1 MRNYVNRFQNREDKF
16 TMDITAPTILLTLV
30 WGVAIGCVYILLATG
45 LNIIFGVMKLVNFAH
60 GQLLMIGAY
69 LTWTLTFSVGL
80 NAYAGILVSMVVV
93 AALGVVVE
101 RFTFRRVLGTD
112 KLNEI
117 FVSLGLIYI
126 FENAAMLLWGTGS
139 KQIVSPLSGLSLSLQ
154 SISITYDRIV
164 AVFVVVAVLLSFGL
178 LIQKTKIGLAMRA
191 TSQLNHTATL
201 MGINVER
208 IYMITFALGA
218 ALAAV
223 AGGLYGILFSF
234 NYEVGAMPTIIAFAI
249 IILGGLGSIKGAIV
263 GGLLYGISEQLAT
276 LFLGGTWG
284 SAVAFALLIV
294 VLIVRP
300 SGIFGEKGE

>member
-1 MRNYVNRFQNREDKF
+1 
-16 TMDITAPTILLTLV
+16 MDITAPTILLTLV
-30 WGVAIGCVYILLATG
+30 WGVAVGCIYILLATG

-60 GQLLMIGAY
+60 GQLLMIGAFV
-69 LTWTLTFSVGL
+69 TWTLSVSAGL
-80 NAYAGILVSMVVV
+80 DAYVAILVSMAVV

-101 RFTFRRVLGTD
+101 RFTFRRVLGGD

-117 FVSLGLIYI
+117 FVSLGLIYV
-126 FENAAMLLWGTGS
+126 FENVAMLLWGTGS
-139 KQIVSPLSGLSLSLQ
+139 KQIVSPLDGLSLNLP

-164 AVFVVVAVLLSFGL
+164 AVFVVVAVLVAFGL
-178 LIQKTKIGLAMRA
+178 LMQKTKIGLAMRA
-191 TSQLNHTATL
+191 TSQLNRTAML

-223 AGGLYGILFSF
+223 AGGLYGIIFSF

-276 LFLGGTWG
+276 LFLGGIWG